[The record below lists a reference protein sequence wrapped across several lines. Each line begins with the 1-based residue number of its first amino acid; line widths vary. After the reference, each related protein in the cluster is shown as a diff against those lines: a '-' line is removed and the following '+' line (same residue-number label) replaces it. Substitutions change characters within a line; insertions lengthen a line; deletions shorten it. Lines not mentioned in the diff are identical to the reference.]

1 MITLKNGDEIEKMRA
16 SGAIVAGALRL
27 AKEKAKPGITTGEL
41 DALVEEYIRSRGAEP
56 SFKGYNGFP
65 ASICASVNQEV
76 VHGIPGDRV
85 LEEGDI
91 LSVDVGACKDGF
103 HGDSAVTLPV
113 GEIGDESKRLMEV
126 TRSAL
131 FKGIEQ
137 ARPGNYLTDI
147 SSAIQR
153 EVEANGFSVVRKLVG
168 HGIGRKMHEEP
179 QVPNF
184 GRPGRGVLLREGMAL
199 AIEPMVNAGGYDVK
213 VLGDDWTVVTV
224 DGERSAHFEH
234 TVAIRAKGPDILT
247 SE

>member
-1 MITLKNGDEIEKMRA
+1 MSTLKNGDEIEKMRA

-41 DALVEEYIRSRGAEP
+41 DVFVEEYIRSRGGEP

-103 HGDSAVTLPV
+103 HGDSAVTFPV

-131 FKGIEQ
+131 FKGIEL
-137 ARPGNYLTDI
+137 ARPGN
-147 SSAIQR
+147 
-153 EVEANGFSVVRKLVG
+153 
-168 HGIGRKMHEEP
+168 
-179 QVPNF
+179 
-184 GRPGRGVLLREGMAL
+184 
-199 AIEPMVNAGGYDVK
+199 
-213 VLGDDWTVVTV
+213 
-224 DGERSAHFEH
+224 
-234 TVAIRAKGPDILT
+234 
-247 SE
+247 